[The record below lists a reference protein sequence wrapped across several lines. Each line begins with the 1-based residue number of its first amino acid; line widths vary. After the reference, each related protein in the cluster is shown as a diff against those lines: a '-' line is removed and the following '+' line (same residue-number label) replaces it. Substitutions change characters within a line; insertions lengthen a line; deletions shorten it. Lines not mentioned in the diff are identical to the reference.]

1 MSWMNFKRPEFILAT
16 FVFVVLVA
24 IASILYF
31 TRPIEMSSDAM
42 DKQLLDSIKKT
53 VSPFDIK
60 NFIETQK
67 IENSIVNLHLFTVCN
82 ETKRCSV
89 YAFIGF
95 AEAGDGKEE
104 STLFVEVETQADEN
118 RTLNQGGNCEP
129 LWRFKK
135 SNWAVKILNGGGQGE
150 TLLAHGEFNDISR
163 MSTFDGRSSAI
174 NILHSMQRAIVTR
187 ISEERS
193 TKNAPGV
200 QCRVENTPLW
210 ETKKPDVNCPEPIDW
225 VTCQPV

>member
-163 MSTFDGRSSAI
+163 MSTFAGRSSAI